1 MRKDGSAGAVGC
13 VCACVLTMSCNPRD
27 ELGFVFIIFEN
38 AGRAISITY
47 CFLGRESHILIVY
60 VSIMFLFCL
69 VCLKIIEISSFL

>member
-1 MRKDGSAGAVGC
+1 MC
-13 VCACVLTMSCNPRD
+13 VCVCLLAMSCNARD
-27 ELGFVFIIFEN
+27 ELRFVFTIFEN
-38 AGRAISITY
+38 AGRAVSIRY